1 MGNGFVGW
9 FSRSYK
15 GIIVGLLAVFAA
27 TMVVLAT
34 QHVNA
39 SKPAAG
45 ATPRPIPTFTSP
57 ADARPLV
64 HFLGD
69 SYTFGY
75 GSNSPKTALPREIA
89 QKLDWRADV
98 DGVGDTGY
106 ITTSAKGGDTFVDRA
121 SKIPSDADYVVVMGG
136 VNDAK
141 NYDANPDAFAAAV
154 DTTFDKIKSAAPET
168 KLIVVGPFWPYD
180 PSAPGAVAMNDAV
193 DKSAAAH
200 DATFIDALKAG
211 WMKNPSVADNMLP
224 DNLHPNQKGYDA
236 LAGFVSA
243 AITEAA
249 PNA

>member
-1 MGNGFVGW
+1 MGNGFVDW

-15 GIIVGLLAVFAA
+15 GIIIGLLAVFAV
-27 TMVVLAT
+27 TMVVLAM
-34 QHVNA
+34 QHVKASNA
-39 SKPAAG
+39 AEG

-75 GSNSPKTALPREIA
+75 GANSARTALPREIA

-106 ITTSAKGGDTFVDRA
+106 VTTSSKGGDTFVDRA
-121 SKIPSDADYVVVMGG
+121 SKIPADAKYVVVMGG
-136 VNDAK
+136 VNDSK
-141 NYDANPDAFAAAV
+141 NYDANPAAFTAAV
-154 DTTFDKIKSAAPET
+154 DTTFDKIRSAAPEA

-180 PSAPGAVAMNDAV
+180 PSAPGVVAMDSIV
-193 DKSAAAH
+193 KQAASSH

-211 WMKNPSVADNMLP
+211 WMKDPSVADNMLP

-243 AITEAA
+243 AIAEAVPSA
-249 PNA
+249 